1 MSELAALE
9 FLWPRMLWLLLL
21 PPVLA
26 IAYLWHE
33 RRRRRVAVRYP
44 ALMTV
49 GAVARG
55 GSGWRRHVPAV
66 LMLLALTALTLAI
79 ARPQAM
85 MVLPSRVETVLLAVD
100 TSGSMKAEDI
110 KPTRMHAAQQA
121 AKVFLDEQPA
131 GVRVGLIAV
140 AGTAAVAQPP
150 TRNKA
155 DVVAAID
162 RLQAQRGTALGSGL
176 IIALTTLLPQA
187 GIDAER
193 FMNTGNAK
201 APEPARA
208 PGRPPDAVPR
218 PAERATGPQVEGG
231 PVAPGSYAAGAIV
244 LLSDGESNAG
254 PDAVQAATI
263 AAEHGVRVYT
273 VGVGTPEG
281 TVLRLEGIA
290 ARVKLDEAALKKVA
304 DMTGAEYFRAQ
315 DAAELK
321 SVYRTLSTRLALGK
335 RQPVEVTALFTALGT
350 LLAACAALL
359 SLRWFGRVL

>member
-1 MSELAALE
+1 MSQLATLD
-9 FLWPRMLWLLLL
+9 FLWPRMLWLLVL

-26 IAYLWHE
+26 IVYVWHE
-33 RRRRRVAVRYP
+33 RRRRGVPVRYP

-49 GAVARG
+49 GADARG
-55 GSGWRRHVPAV
+55 GTRWRRHVPAL
-66 LMLLALTALTLAI
+66 LMLAALTALTLAI

-155 DVVAAID
+155 DVAAAID

-176 IIALTTLLPQA
+176 VIALTTLLPQA

-193 FMNTGNAK
+193 FMNTGSAK
-201 APEPARA
+201 PPAPSRA
-208 PGRPPDAVPR
+208 PGRPPDAVAGPADGAAPR
-218 PAERATGPQVEGG
+218 AEGAA
-231 PVAPGSYAAGAIV
+231 VAPGSYAAGAIV

-254 PDAVQAATI
+254 PDAVQAAGI

-273 VGVGTPEG
+273 VGIGTPEG
-281 TVLRLEGIA
+281 TVLRLEGMA
-290 ARVKLDEAALKKVA
+290 ARVKLDEAVLKKVA
-304 DMTGAEYFRAQ
+304 DMTGAEYFRAE

-321 SVYRTLSTRLALGK
+321 SVYRALSARLAFDK